1 MYTNATMQAMV
12 DQFGERICAIC
23 LNNNKKLYIGYTGK
37 TSVQL
42 SDISFET
49 IGGCDMMKVKRKDL
63 SSNTPISY
71 VDYITTEFI
80 ENVLVMD
87 EEYKDYRVMPMHM

>member
-1 MYTNATMQAMV
+1 MYTNATMQAMI

-23 LNNNKKLYIGYTGK
+23 LNNGKKLYIGYTGQ

-42 SDISFET
+42 SDISLET
-49 IGGCDMMKVKRKDL
+49 IGGCDLIKVKRIDI
-63 SSNTPISY
+63 SSITPVSF

-80 ENVLVMD
+80 ENVIVMD
-87 EEYKDYRVMPMHM
+87 EKDKDYRVNPMHM